1 MAEQQEEYRGWLIQ
15 YDSEGFV
22 ASPVPNFDWP
32 ECVDPDEWELAQ
44 EASWTARP
52 TRFARRRP
60 TWTAGGTTA
69 PPKRKRLGNALQD
82 VGGSVGMVQGRRAS

>member
-44 EASWTARP
+44 EASWDSPAD
-52 TRFARRRP
+52 AL
-60 TWTAGGTTA
+60 
-69 PPKRKRLGNALQD
+69 RKAQAD
-82 VGGSVGMVQGRRAS
+82 VDRWWDDRAAEA